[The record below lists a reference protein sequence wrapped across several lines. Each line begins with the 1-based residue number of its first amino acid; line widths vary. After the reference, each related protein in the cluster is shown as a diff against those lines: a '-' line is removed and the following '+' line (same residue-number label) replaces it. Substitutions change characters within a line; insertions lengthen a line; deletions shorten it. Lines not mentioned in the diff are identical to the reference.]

1 MTGRDVSRS
10 PAKRPSTVVLV
21 VHAAALVAAAVV
33 AAITAGSSHWDLGL
47 LVVLIV
53 CASVSDLAALDTASS
68 RMKVSGSFLSLIL
81 AMVLLG
87 GPQAAIVGV
96 VSIAVGWLRW
106 RYSTGGLLNN
116 LVAYA
121 WFPLLGGLG
130 FHEAREAAGL
140 DSGDVSFYLLVV
152 AVFVVALGLNFL
164 FVAGYQCYVDRTPFF
179 AKVRETL
186 VPVLSSELFSAVL
199 AALIVFL
206 YYQVGLAVIVLFAVV
221 LGTFQYLLGELLK
234 SEERGRELDRSNRE
248 LGQRTKQLASFQV
261 GLLSAMLHTLD
272 LRDRMT
278 ARHSAAV
285 AHYSREIARAA
296 GFTAADQELVHTA
309 GLLHDI
315 GKFIFPDS
323 ILRGDGELS
332 PADWSII
339 RSHPYEGARIVSH
352 IRGYGPVSEIIL
364 SHHERY
370 DGKGY
375 PRGIRGG
382 EIPALSRII
391 SVADTYDVMTA
402 RDSYRE
408 PVSSMEAI
416 QELQRVAG
424 TQLDA
429 RFVRLFV
436 DLLAGKDL
444 RYRHGEDADF
454 DAELQLERRVMDY
467 ASGRAAGAL

>member
-1 MTGRDVSRS
+1 MIEVVAG
-10 PAKRPSTVVLV
+10 PPNKRPPWRLLAFEWGSL
-21 VHAAALVAAAVV
+21 LLAAVV
-33 AAITAGSSHWDLGL
+33 AVATAGSADWNVGL
-47 LVVLIV
+47 FVVLTV
-53 CASVSDLAALDTASS
+53 CASLSDLAALDTASS

-87 GPQAAIVGV
+87 GPPAAIVGV
-96 VSIAVGWLRW
+96 VSILVGWLRW
-106 RYSTGGLLNN
+106 RYSTAGLLNN

-121 WFPLLGGLG
+121 WFPLVGGLAFG
-130 FHEAREAAGL
+130 AARDATGL
-140 DSGDVSFYLLVV
+140 DADDASFYLLVLGG
-152 AVFVVALGLNFL
+152 FVISLALNFL
-164 FVAGYQCYVDRTPFF
+164 LIGGYQCYVDRTPFWT
-179 AKVRETL
+179 KVREAL

-199 AALIVFL
+199 AALVIFL
-206 YYQVGLAVIVLFAVV
+206 YEQVGLAVIVLFAVV

-234 SEERGRELDRSNRE
+234 SEERGRELDQRNRDLAQRS
-248 LGQRTKQLASFQV
+248 KQLASFQV

-296 GFTAADQELVHTA
+296 GFSEPEQELVHTA

-315 GKFIFPDS
+315 GKFIFPDA
-323 ILRGDGELS
+323 ILRGDGKLT
-332 PADWSII
+332 PTDWNII

-375 PRGIRGG
+375 PRGLKGE

-391 SVADTYDVMTA
+391 SVADAYDVMTA

-416 QELQRVAG
+416 QELGRTAG
-424 TQLDA
+424 TQLDP
-429 RFVRLFV
+429 RFVSLFV
-436 DLLAGKDL
+436 ELLAGKDL

-467 ASGRAAGAL
+467 ASGRAAGAI